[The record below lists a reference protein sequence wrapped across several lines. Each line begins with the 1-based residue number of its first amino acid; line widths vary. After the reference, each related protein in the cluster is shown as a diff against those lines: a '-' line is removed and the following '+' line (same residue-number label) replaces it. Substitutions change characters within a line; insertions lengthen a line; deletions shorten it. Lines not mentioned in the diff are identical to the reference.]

1 MLPETPPWLHSA
13 APVGENFATKPYV
26 ASGGNEPPVE
36 LDELDELDD
45 DVVGATAVGSGPLPK
60 SGEPLAYAPATTM
73 LPASSMTI
81 EVGLAGLL
89 LPPSCQGDAHTPA
102 GLQ

>member
-1 MLPETPPWLHSA
+1 
-13 APVGENFATKPYV
+13 
-26 ASGGNEPPVE
+26 
-36 LDELDELDD
+36 
-45 DVVGATAVGSGPLPK
+45 
-60 SGEPLAYAPATTM
+60 M